1 MMEED
6 RYVGSRVFSNQK
18 RVMYSVAYVDTL
30 VYAALLWLTVRQYET
45 FTRINELIL
54 IFGIGALIST
64 VVSFLIIR
72 HASLNK
78 QKFMKTL
85 IFLGIAHVPSVTG
98 FFLSVMFIFSNV

>member
-1 MMEED
+1 MVED
-6 RYVGSRVFSNQK
+6 RYVDSRVFSRQK
-18 RVMYSVAYVDTL
+18 KVLYSIAYVDTL
-30 VYAALLWLTVRQYET
+30 VYAVLLWMTVSRFET

-64 VVSFLIIR
+64 VASFLIIR

-98 FFLSVMFIFSNV
+98 LVLSFMFLFSNV